1 MSAPLAHAVRQD
13 SGRALHSR
21 LLSTHRRFQCC
32 VRQPSG
38 PGAARCGPQRLLHV
52 LLLTPEQHA
61 TVSAWLADPRAQPEQ
76 LEDVRGV
83 HGRDDGTGYV
93 SVGDD
98 VAHVQ

>member
-1 MSAPLAHAVRQD
+1 
-13 SGRALHSR
+13 
-21 LLSTHRRFQCC
+21 
-32 VRQPSG
+32 
-38 PGAARCGPQRLLHV
+38 V